1 MINKLVNIFSIR
13 EDFVSTRNLI
23 VLVSI
28 AWLFGIAI
36 RMIWVYQHHDIAE
49 YRWNDQIMINTND
62 GYYWAEGARD
72 RLEGPGK
79 TDELSPVA
87 RAVPIISAAF
97 AKVLPFVSFE
107 TLILYLPAVLGS
119 LIVVPIILIGRAL
132 NHTGAGFVASL
143 IAVIAWS
150 YYNRT
155 MVGYYDDDM
164 LVIVLP
170 MLVLW
175 SLIWGVRQHENR
187 YLAAVLVTTLASHWY
202 YAASYSLH
210 FAMSLMLLF
219 YTLAFHRKELFNYKL
234 LGFSLIAFAYTAI
247 WLKLGVAL
255 IALAAFM
262 ILKEKADR
270 FTFVFLAVA
279 TGFVLLT
286 GGFNPILGQLS
297 SYVFREAIAAE
308 LPSLQF
314 FNVVQ
319 TVREAG
325 AIGFDVFSGRI
336 SGHWLTFLAAL
347 AGTAMMM
354 LRHRIMLLAL
364 PFVGLGFLAYG
375 IPGLIPPAGLRFTI
389 YAVPVLALGFGYL
402 AFWIGER
409 FSDRR
414 AQLGTV
420 AALTA
425 LALWPNITHII
436 DYRVPTVFNRYEVT
450 ALDNLK
456 NQIAPRRDYAV
467 TWWDYGYPIRY
478 FSAAKTLADGGK
490 HRGEDNFAPS
500 FILSAPDQLAS
511 ARMARLSVE
520 YTERQIAEKWRHPI
534 LAQMMSDYQTP
545 DVNTFLRSLS
555 NPSFDLPEKS
565 REVYIVLPY
574 RMADIF
580 STVMLFSSLDL
591 LTGRQYPTP
600 FFAHIRG
607 FQEQNDA
614 IVLGNGMVIQ
624 KQRGILQMGQQ
635 QVPIRHF
642 ITTGYDAQGK
652 HLLRSQTLNQNGPL
666 SVIFFAHLGSF
677 WIVDDTALRSPF
689 VQLFAL
695 ESFDPALFEP
705 AVMTPMMKI
714 FKLKL

>member
-1 MINKLVNIFSIR
+1 MQKLIDLLTLR
-13 EDFVSTRNLI
+13 EEQTSYKTVLLFVL
-23 VLVSI
+23 I
-28 AWLFGIAI
+28 AWIFGIAA
-36 RMIWVYQHHDIAE
+36 RMIWVYQHHDIPE
-49 YRWNDQIMINTND
+49 YRWAGQIMINTND

-72 RLEGPGK
+72 RLENPAV
-79 TDELSPVA
+79 TDELSPVS
-87 RAVPIISAAF
+87 RAVPVITAVI
-97 AKVLPFVSFE
+97 AKLLPFVSFE

-132 NHTGAGFVASL
+132 NHTGVGFAASL

-187 YLAAVLVTTLASHWY
+187 YLIAVLAATLLSHWY
-202 YAASYSLH
+202 YPGSYSLH
-210 FAMSLMLLF
+210 FAMSAMLLL
-219 YTLAFHRKELFNYKL
+219 YTLAFHRNVLFNYKL
-234 LGFSLIAFAYTAI
+234 LGFSLIAFAYTALWI
-247 WLKLGVAL
+247 KLGVAL
-255 IALAAFM
+255 IALAVFM

-270 FTFVFLAVA
+270 FTFVFLAIA
-279 TGFVLLT
+279 AGFVLLT
-286 GGFNPILGQLS
+286 GGFNPILYQLD
-297 SYVFREAIAAE
+297 SYVFRQAVAAE
-308 LPSLQF
+308 LPNLQF

-336 SGHWLTFLAAL
+336 SGHWAIFLAAC

-354 LRHRIMLLAL
+354 LRHRVMLLAL

-375 IPGLIPPAGLRFTI
+375 IPGLIPGAGLRFTI
-389 YAVPVLALGFGYL
+389 YAVPVLALGFAYL
-402 AFWIGER
+402 AFWAGER

-414 AQLGTV
+414 AQMGIV
-420 AALTA
+420 SALTA

-436 DYRVPTVFNRYEVT
+436 DYRVPTVFNSHEVA
-450 ALDNLK
+450 ALDALK
-456 NQIAPRRDYAV
+456 SRAQPRKDYAIG
-467 TWWDYGYPIRY
+467 WWDYGYPIRY
-478 FSAAKTLADGGK
+478 YSYAKTLADGGK

-500 FILSAPDQLAS
+500 FILSAPSQLAA

-520 YTERQIAEKWRHPI
+520 YTERQFAQKWRHPI
-534 LAQMMSDYQTP
+534 VAQMMADHRTGDP
-545 DVNTFLRSLS
+545 AAFLNALGQ
-555 NPSFDLPEKS
+555 PQFDLPEKT
-565 REVYIVLPY
+565 RDVYIVLPY

-591 LTGRQYPTP
+591 ASGRQYPTP
-600 FFAHIRG
+600 FFAHVRG
-607 FQEQNDA
+607 YQESNEA
-614 IVLGNGMVIQ
+614 IMLGNGMIVH
-624 KQRGILQMGQQ
+624 KQNGQLQIGQQ
-635 QVPIRHF
+635 RVPIRHF
-642 ITTGYDAQGK
+642 ITTGYDNQGK
-652 HLLRSQTLNQNGPL
+652 HLLRSQTLNQSGPL
-666 SVIFFAHLGSF
+666 SVIFFAHLGTF
-677 WIVDDTALRSPF
+677 WIVDDNTLRSPF

-695 ESFDPALFEP
+695 ESFDPNLFEP